1 MKKFSILL
9 ISVIAV
15 FLCTIFYTYRITSK
29 LNNYEL
35 KKEEVV
41 ELLDAEE
48 RLGNVWEW
56 VPFLNPAEDLMNQKN
71 ELEEKADIYYDSAV
85 FDGFVLGLIII
96 TFLLLNYFFYKKH
109 EDWHQMVGLAFVV
122 GALSFLYLGLQSPFL
137 ELEAYMDDVTVKAE
151 IMEDIGLSDSV
162 GGRVYFFYQNH
173 SVIELI
179 ELLFTGGN
187 FFVAILIVFFS
198 VVFPLVKL
206 ISSVII
212 LMSPSSKYN
221 KGAVNVVNK
230 IGKWSMADVFVA
242 AIFLAFFSFSNSN
255 FGIETG
261 STTLI
266 GLYFFVAFVGL
277 SLFSGYHLKRVIKK
291 VDLVEE
297 R

>member
-1 MKKFSILL
+1 MKKFTVLL
-9 ISVIAV
+9 ISVIVV
-15 FLCTIFYTYRITSK
+15 FACIIFYTYRITSK

-56 VPFLNPAEDLMNQKN
+56 VPFLNPAEDLMNQKY

-85 FDGFVLGLIII
+85 FDGLVLGVIIVVFLIII
-96 TFLLLNYFFYKKH
+96 SLFYGKK
-109 EDWHQMVGLAFVV
+109 DSADQMIGLAFIV

-137 ELEAYMDDVTVKAE
+137 ELEAFMDDVTVKAE

-173 SVIELI
+173 SVLELI
-179 ELLFTGGN
+179 TLLYTGGN
-187 FFVAILIVFFS
+187 IFVALLLLVFS
-198 VVFPLVKL
+198 IIFPLVKL
-206 ISSVII
+206 ISSGII
-212 LMSPSSKYN
+212 LLSPNSKYSQN
-221 KGAVNVVNK
+221 AVVVVNK

-266 GLYFFVAFVGL
+266 GLYFFVAFVAL
-277 SLFSGYHLKRVIKK
+277 SLFSGYYLKRVVKK
-291 VDLVEE
+291 IA
-297 R
+297 